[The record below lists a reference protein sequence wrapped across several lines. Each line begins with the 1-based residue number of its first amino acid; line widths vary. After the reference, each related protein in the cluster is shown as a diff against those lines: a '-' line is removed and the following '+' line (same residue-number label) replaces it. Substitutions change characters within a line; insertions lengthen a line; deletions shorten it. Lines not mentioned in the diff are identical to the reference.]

1 MISIIA
7 LVMVLSV
14 DNAKPAIEPSQNA
27 QFLPGE
33 FRYDRVF
40 VTPRATDGSMLVFFT
55 DTGGGW
61 NAIRASAADR
71 LGLASTGSA
80 QADEGSY
87 DTVRFPE
94 FQQGHSI
101 LPPIQEPWLQGG
113 LVKLEDRQL
122 SEDGVLGSR
131 WFAGRIWEFDYGART
146 LRNLRDSKALRELD
160 RCVALGF
167 RSEQQGRPELY
178 FPRITIAVDGKKIE
192 MLLDTGATAVLAEKS
207 AKEYGVSA
215 GTAVATSF
223 ITRSIFDGWV
233 VKHPEWK
240 VIDAAESGTNYPMIR
255 VPATAIAGLSTGPVW
270 FTQRPDAN
278 FHQWMSQMTDKPIE
292 GAIGGS
298 AFRYFRMV
306 LDYPG
311 ARACFW
317 KLDSADHE

>member
-1 MISIIA
+1 MILIAAAMALSI
-7 LVMVLSV
+7 
-14 DNAKPAIEPSQNA
+14 DNAKAAIEPGQNG
-27 QFLPGE
+27 QFLPAE

-40 VTPRATDGSMLVFFT
+40 VTPRATDGSTVIFFT

-61 NAIRASAADR
+61 NAIRASTADR

-87 DTVRFPE
+87 DTVRFPN

-101 LPPIQEPWLQGG
+101 LSPIQEPWLQGR

-131 WFAGRIWEFDYGART
+131 WFADRIWEFDYGTRT
-146 LRNLRDSKALRELD
+146 LRNLRDSKTLREPD
-160 RCVALGF
+160 HCAALGF
-167 RSEQQGRPELY
+167 RSEQQGQPELY
-178 FPRITIAVDGKKIE
+178 FPRITIAVDGQQIE
-192 MLLDTGATAVLAEKS
+192 MLLDTGATTVLAGES
-207 AKEYGVSA
+207 AKEYGVGV
-215 GTAVATSF
+215 GTSVATSF

-233 VKHPEWK
+233 TKHPEWK
-240 VIDAAESGTNYPMIR
+240 VINAAESGTNYPMIR
-255 VPATAIAGLSTGPVW
+255 VPAAVIAGLSTGPVW

-278 FHQWMSQMTDKPIE
+278 FRQWMSQMTDKPIE

-311 ARACFW
+311 AKACFW
-317 KLDSADHE
+317 RLDPADHG